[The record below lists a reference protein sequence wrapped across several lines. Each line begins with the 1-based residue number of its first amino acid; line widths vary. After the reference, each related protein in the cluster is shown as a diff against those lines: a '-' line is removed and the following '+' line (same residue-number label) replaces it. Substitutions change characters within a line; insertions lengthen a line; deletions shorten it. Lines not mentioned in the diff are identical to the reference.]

1 MSTLALTGWPTET
14 HGTRG
19 TARTVR
25 SICKGI
31 GPGGPSSVGEATV
44 DEAVQQEAM
53 DEVEPEELA
62 ASMADGRLRHGK
74 QELVSTSQASRR
86 SAAAHMATAAEE
98 GGAKKQLEG
107 FGRAE
112 RPPPERQQ
120 VQIILRNSASVLTP
134 PLTTHGLLLT

>member
-98 GGAKKQLEG
+98 GGAKKQQG

-112 RPPPERQQ
+112 RPPPERQE
-120 VQIILRNSASVLTP
+120 VQIISHAVGSTL
-134 PLTTHGLLLT
+134 

>member
-98 GGAKKQLEG
+98 GGAKKQQG

-112 RPPPERQQ
+112 RPPPERQE
-120 VQIILRNSASVLTP
+120 VQI
-134 PLTTHGLLLT
+134 

>member
-74 QELVSTSQASRR
+74 QELVSASQASRR
-86 SAAAHMATAAEE
+86 SAAAHMARRRRKTKASGEPSR
-98 GGAKKQLEG
+98 
-107 FGRAE
+107 RAP
-112 RPPPERQQ
+112 RKGKRY
-120 VQIILRNSASVLTP
+120 
-134 PLTTHGLLLT
+134 G

>member
-1 MSTLALTGWPTET
+1 M
-14 HGTRG
+14 
-19 TARTVR
+19 
-25 SICKGI
+25 
-31 GPGGPSSVGEATV
+31 GEATV

-98 GGAKKQLEG
+98 GGAKKQG

-112 RPPPERQQ
+112 RPPPERQE
-120 VQIILRNSASVLTP
+120 VQIIL
-134 PLTTHGLLLT
+134 

>member
-31 GPGGPSSVGEATV
+31 GPGGQSSVGEATV

-98 GGAKKQLEG
+98 ERTAL
-107 FGRAE
+107 GRAE
-112 RPPPERQQ
+112 RPRKGKRYRIEVKPTHHW
-120 VQIILRNSASVLTP
+120 LLASSKAR
-134 PLTTHGLLLT
+134 PLGF